1 MKKKKKKKTRSV
13 NQYPGSTPHMH
24 KTERDPSR
32 WEVGTFFSSSF
43 FLFFLSMQRLAGFN
57 SITGQSEQPAAPLHK
72 HRADKK
78 RGSSINKK
86 NYDYMLACV

>member
-1 MKKKKKKKTRSV
+1 
-13 NQYPGSTPHMH
+13 
-24 KTERDPSR
+24 
-32 WEVGTFFSSSF
+32 
-43 FLFFLSMQRLAGFN
+43 MQGLAGFN